1 MEQKTEEQRI
11 AIIRDAY
18 LQSKDIGLSKSAE
31 SFVEEVLTE
40 KVIADNGLFDVQ
52 KEDIE
57 DEVQFLNSDSA
68 EDIEEEDEDMG
79 VVSDEMKGVYQS

>member
-1 MEQKTEEQRI
+1 MTELTEEQRI
-11 AIIRDAY
+11 ATIRDAY

-57 DEVQFLNSDSA
+57 DEAQFLNSDSA
-68 EDIEEEDEDMG
+68 ENIEEEDEDMG
-79 VVSDEMKGVYQS
+79 VVSDQMKGVYQS

>member
-57 DEVQFLNSDSA
+57 DEAQFLNSDSA

>member
-1 MEQKTEEQRI
+1 MEQKTEEKRI

-57 DEVQFLNSDSA
+57 DEAQFLNSDSA
-68 EDIEEEDEDMG
+68 ENIEEEDEDMG
-79 VVSDEMKGVYQS
+79 VVSDQMKGVYQS

>member
-1 MEQKTEEQRI
+1 MEQKTEEERI

-57 DEVQFLNSDSA
+57 
-68 EDIEEEDEDMG
+68 EEDEDMG

>member
-1 MEQKTEEQRI
+1 MEQKTEEERI
-11 AIIRDAY
+11 ATIRDAY
-18 LQSKDIGLSKSAE
+18 LQSKGIGLSKSAE

-57 DEVQFLNSDSA
+57 DEAQFLNSNSA
-68 EDIEEEDEDMG
+68 RRHR
-79 VVSDEMKGVYQS
+79 

>member
-1 MEQKTEEQRI
+1 MEQKTEEERI
-11 AIIRDAY
+11 ATIRDAY

-57 DEVQFLNSDSA
+57 DEAQILNSDSA

>member
-1 MEQKTEEQRI
+1 MEQKTEEERI

-40 KVIADNGLFDVQ
+40 KVIADN
-52 KEDIE
+52 
-57 DEVQFLNSDSA
+57 
-68 EDIEEEDEDMG
+68 
-79 VVSDEMKGVYQS
+79 